1 MLLRD
6 LWQAPG
12 PTRHRHCHY
21 ISSIRLPNKYA
32 YIIFYINTITDRKP
46 IRPTLSPRHSHAG
59 YLTLSS
65 PELSA
70 PTSSITSIKN
80 AARADGLSQTEIV
93 GGSIPQIVEPAD
105 TDPTQSIASLKR
117 SSSPRNKLR
126 SALTARQKQVKEDT
140 DPSISPGTVSGG
152 LGGLFRPRSR
162 ASSVSSSVPDE
173 SKQIEHQVPNSE
185 PPAPESAQVQGQPQ
199 RNEARPETPEQ
210 PQRAR
215 INTTALP
222 ATPPNLVD
230 TPTTLVTPPTPT
242 DLSADASTFPNKRPI
257 PSAPRV
263 SPTIGRPLSSIES
276 IRHRRAQS
284 ANIPS
289 KLSNS
294 ISLPLTP
301 TVEETKTPGGTL
313 TQPTTATG
321 FFSSFFSAAQK
332 AADQLSSNINTSVGF
347 QNKSKAGELMPVEGG
362 EEVIPGPQSRP
373 DSAEINGEKRPPAVE
388 TLGKGDLSLSHLGIS
403 EGEERNPMTS
413 VANLPQQ
420 DAQSPNCD
428 ASKKAEEEAAARAV
442 SVAYEK
448 PIQKFVS
455 QANGRPLSISSND
468 RLTLAGDQTPPRS
481 GTETDGLKRSGSVRS
496 KLSGR
501 RRRHRGSSATTG
513 TGNTI
518 ATAIHSSTSALAN
531 PGSGGGGGH
540 RLTGFAVASNKRNK
554 DFHQLFRSVPEDD
567 YLIEDYS
574 AALQRE
580 ILLHGRLYVS
590 EGHICFSSN
599 ILGWVTNLVMSFDE
613 VVSVE
618 KKSTA
623 VIFPNAIVI
632 QTLHARNTFASFVA
646 RDSTYELLIGIWK
659 INHPNLRSSLNGV
672 TLDDAG
678 TGDKTEVADQDGS
691 SNDSASGSDD
701 EVYDEDDED
710 AASFKFMDAIA
721 PSVTGSDAG
730 DVALSRKTSAA
741 PMNGATQANGFSTK
755 ATESADTMAA
765 SNANSDFPGPTTHCP
780 TDCGDSTEHY
790 EKLLI
795 DTTIPAPLGK
805 VYSMLYGSASGSF
818 LRKWLVDDQKSRDL
832 NWPDNYLNN
841 ENKKMVL
848 DYIKP
853 LNAPVG
859 PKQTKCIT
867 TNTLITFDLE
877 KAVTVDCST
886 QTPDVPAGNVFTTKT
901 RYCLMWGPG
910 NSTRMIANC
919 SVVWTGKSWLRSEY
933 SQRRPLL

>member
-1 MLLRD
+1 M
-6 LWQAPG
+6 
-12 PTRHRHCHY
+12 
-21 ISSIRLPNKYA
+21 
-32 YIIFYINTITDRKP
+32 
-46 IRPTLSPRHSHAG
+46 
-59 YLTLSS
+59 
-65 PELSA
+65 
-70 PTSSITSIKN
+70 
-80 AARADGLSQTEIV
+80 
-93 GGSIPQIVEPAD
+93 
-105 TDPTQSIASLKR
+105 
-117 SSSPRNKLR
+117 
-126 SALTARQKQVKEDT
+126 
-140 DPSISPGTVSGG
+140 G

-162 ASSVSSSVPDE
+162 ANSVDSPELDE
-173 SKQIEHQVPNSE
+173 SKQVEYQESDPD
-185 PPAPESAQVQGQPQ
+185 PPAPEAAQIQEQPQ
-199 RNEARPETPEQ
+199 TKEVRPETPEQ
-210 PQRAR
+210 HRRGR
-215 INTTALP
+215 INTKSLP
-222 ATPPNLVD
+222 STPPNLVD

-242 DLSADASTFPNKRPI
+242 NPSADAFTFSPRQPLT
-257 PSAPRV
+257 SAPRN
-263 SPTIGRPLSSIES
+263 SPPVGRPLNSLES

-284 ANIPS
+284 ANLPS

-294 ISLPLTP
+294 IPLPLTP
-301 TVEETKTPGGTL
+301 TAEETKTPGGTL
-313 TQPTTATG
+313 TQPTSASG
-321 FFSSFFSAAQK
+321 FFSSFISAAQK

-347 QNKSKAGELMPVEGG
+347 QNKSKAGGLLPVEGG
-362 EEVIPGPQSRP
+362 EEVIPGLQSGP
-373 DSAEINGEKRPPAVE
+373 DTVDTSGEKRQPAVE
-388 TLGKGDLSLSHLGIS
+388 TLGKGDLTLSHLGIS
-403 EGEERNPMTS
+403 EGEERSPMTS
-413 VANLPQQ
+413 AVNLPQQ
-420 DAQSPNCD
+420 DTQLSNGD
-428 ASKKAEEEAAARAV
+428 ANKRAEEEAAARAV

-455 QANGRPLSISSND
+455 QATGRPLSIASND

-481 GTETDGLKRSGSVRS
+481 GTEVEGLKRSGSVRS

-518 ATAIHSSTSALAN
+518 AAAIHSSTTALAN
-531 PGSGGGGGH
+531 PATGGGGH
-540 RLTGFAVASNKRNK
+540 RLTGFAVASSKRNK

-590 EGHICFSSN
+590 EGHLCFSSN

-659 INHPNLRSSLNGV
+659 ISHPNLKSSLNGV
-672 TLDDAG
+672 TLDNAG

-691 SNDSASGSDD
+691 SDGSGSGSDD
-701 EVYDEDDED
+701 EVYDEDDDD

-741 PMNGATQANGFSTK
+741 PMNGAPQANGVSAK
-755 ATESADTMAA
+755 AAECTGAA
-765 SNANSDFPGPTTHCP
+765 TTPNANSDYPGPATHSP
-780 TDCGDSTEHY
+780 TDCGDNTEHY

-818 LRKWLVDDQKSRDL
+818 LRKWLVDNQKSRDL

-841 ENKKMVL
+841 ENKTMVL

-867 TNTLITFDLE
+867 TNSLITFDLE
-877 KAVTVDCST
+877 RAVTVDCST

-919 SVVWTGKSWLRSEY
+919 SVVWTGKSWLKSKCSPHCSSCLHISNRMQVQLRKAAMMGRLIMSMLSSMRSKPRF
-933 SQRRPLL
+933 QRSLQLKGRLRKASERAGKT

>member
-1 MLLRD
+1 
-6 LWQAPG
+6 
-12 PTRHRHCHY
+12 
-21 ISSIRLPNKYA
+21 
-32 YIIFYINTITDRKP
+32 
-46 IRPTLSPRHSHAG
+46 
-59 YLTLSS
+59 
-65 PELSA
+65 
-70 PTSSITSIKN
+70 
-80 AARADGLSQTEIV
+80 
-93 GGSIPQIVEPAD
+93 
-105 TDPTQSIASLKR
+105 
-117 SSSPRNKLR
+117 
-126 SALTARQKQVKEDT
+126 
-140 DPSISPGTVSGG
+140 
-152 LGGLFRPRSR
+152 
-162 ASSVSSSVPDE
+162 
-173 SKQIEHQVPNSE
+173 
-185 PPAPESAQVQGQPQ
+185 
-199 RNEARPETPEQ
+199 
-210 PQRAR
+210 
-215 INTTALP
+215 
-222 ATPPNLVD
+222 
-230 TPTTLVTPPTPT
+230 
-242 DLSADASTFPNKRPI
+242 
-257 PSAPRV
+257 
-263 SPTIGRPLSSIES
+263 
-276 IRHRRAQS
+276 
-284 ANIPS
+284 
-289 KLSNS
+289 
-294 ISLPLTP
+294 
-301 TVEETKTPGGTL
+301 
-313 TQPTTATG
+313 
-321 FFSSFFSAAQK
+321 
-332 AADQLSSNINTSVGF
+332 
-347 QNKSKAGELMPVEGG
+347 
-362 EEVIPGPQSRP
+362 
-373 DSAEINGEKRPPAVE
+373 
-388 TLGKGDLSLSHLGIS
+388 
-403 EGEERNPMTS
+403 MTS
-413 VANLPQQ
+413 AVNLPQQ
-420 DAQSPNCD
+420 DTQLSNGD
-428 ASKKAEEEAAARAV
+428 ANKKAEEEAAARAV

-455 QANGRPLSISSND
+455 QATGRPLSIASND

-481 GTETDGLKRSGSVRS
+481 GTEVEGLKRSGSVRS

-518 ATAIHSSTSALAN
+518 AAAIHSSTTALAN
-531 PGSGGGGGH
+531 PANGGGGH
-540 RLTGFAVASNKRNK
+540 RLTGFAVASSKRNK

-590 EGHICFSSN
+590 EGHLCFSSN

-659 INHPNLRSSLNGV
+659 ISHPNLKSSLNGV
-672 TLDDAG
+672 TLDNAG

-691 SNDSASGSDD
+691 SDGSGSGSDD
-701 EVYDEDDED
+701 EVYDEDDDD

-730 DVALSRKTSAA
+730 DVSLSRKTSAA
-741 PMNGATQANGFSTK
+741 PMNGAPQANGVSAK
-755 ATESADTMAA
+755 AAESAGAA
-765 SNANSDFPGPTTHCP
+765 TALNANSDFPGPATHGP
-780 TDCGDSTEHY
+780 TDCGDSSEHY

-818 LRKWLVDDQKSRDL
+818 LRKWLVDNQKSRDL

-841 ENKKMVL
+841 ENKTMVL

-867 TNTLITFDLE
+867 TNSLITFDLE
-877 KAVTVDCST
+877 RAVTVDCST

-919 SVVWTGKSWLRSEY
+919 SVVWTGKSWLRSKCSPHCSSGLYISNRMQVQLRKAAMMGRLIMSMLSSMRSKPRCPRSLQLKGRLRKASE
-933 SQRRPLL
+933 RAGKT